1 MISNFIQSVCN
12 CFGTAKVNETKL
24 ITQQTNE
31 IIQSAQIVRS
41 QQLLLPNSLNSGKKT
56 LIIDLDETLVH
67 ASFSPVEKSDI
78 LVEVELERVTH
89 QLFVVLRP
97 YAKEFLIEMSK
108 HYELVIFTA
117 SLSKYADPVIDFI
130 DVMKVVNFRLYRQH
144 CTYHKGVYVKDLSQL
159 NRSLEK
165 VIIIDNSPASYCFHP
180 ENAIP
185 ITSWFSDKNDS
196 ELITLTTLLR
206 DMANVSDV
214 RTILKK

>member
-1 MISNFIQSVCN
+1 MISSIIHNICQ
-12 CFGTAKVNETKL
+12 CFGTAKVSETKL

-31 IIQSAQIVRS
+31 TVVQSSQVIRS
-41 QQLLLPNSLNSGKKT
+41 QQLLLPTVNHGKKT

-67 ASFSPVEKSDI
+67 ASFSPIDKPDI
-78 LVEVELERVTH
+78 IVEVELEKVTH
-89 QLFVVLRP
+89 SLYVLLRP
-97 YAKEFLIEMSK
+97 YAKEFIMEMSK
-108 HYELVIFTA
+108 IYELVIFTA
-117 SLSKYADPVIDFI
+117 SLSKYADPVVNFI
-130 DVMKVVNFRLYRQH
+130 DILQVVNFRLYRQH
-144 CTYHKGVYVKDLSQL
+144 CTYHKGIYVKDLAQL

-185 ITSWFSDKNDS
+185 ITSWFSDKNDT
-196 ELITLTTLLR
+196 ELITLTALLK